1 MPRRKPAA
9 APKGKA
15 KPTSAPTKEQRD
27 YEKFRA
33 ATNAAVRE
41 SLAPV
46 VAQLAEVSR
55 QITSRQTRVLKDIAA
70 SVRAAAE
77 ARGEYALVLPSPAHA
92 LIPRNAEH
100 AAQVYPEAHT
110 WQPKPYAAQTSLEDE
125 PQDSA
130 EYFALLTAGL
140 SAPSRVLLSLIGGRW
155 ADGTQS
161 PACTFPKTHAT
172 DGSCRHYERA
182 VPFTLNALARDLYG
196 SAGGKQV
203 AQVYALL
210 AELESVQITYGK
222 TDTQDGVEQTA
233 AKLYEPLVVGALKG
247 IGFSQGESRTSGNL
261 HRHLLIAKGL
271 HEEYL
276 RGSYKMVRRALLVG
290 WVGWQQELAL
300 RLYAHN
306 GTWYGSK
313 RLRNQ
318 SADGRSGTIRIGK
331 TRSLDLGALTDLLP
345 SYDDNPAA
353 LLRKLQEFAQE
364 VNSRSLPTEL
374 HIVGIT
380 PMRKG
385 RHTEGWALDI
395 AYPEQPLT
403 GKQAR
408 RLQVAEG
415 KRQLAQLVS
424 ATQTQTRGEQR
435 AEVAPPEQ
443 PLRVE
448 VDDYGNEVVVL
459 APALPRAAQEGKPT
473 CSHGIPFTL
482 QPAGISK
489 AGKPYTAFWQA
500 RHKLPNGGW
509 CRERRGKVR
518 EWSRDDYVE
527 S

>member
-15 KPTSAPTKEQRD
+15 KPKSAPTRDALTKTQRD
-27 YEKFRA
+27 YEKFRD

-125 PQDSA
+125 PRDSA

-161 PACTFPKTHAT
+161 PACVFPKTHAA

-222 TDTQDGVEQTA
+222 TDTQNGVERSA
-233 AKLYEPLVVGALKG
+233 AKLYEPLVVGGLKG
-247 IGFSQGESRTSGNL
+247 IGFSSGESRSSGNL
-261 HRHLLIAKGL
+261 HRHLLLAKGL

-364 VNSRSLPTEL
+364 MNSRSEPTEL

-380 PMRKG
+380 PIRKG

-408 RLQVAEG
+408 RLKIAKDFAALTAGSREQKAEQVEQAP
-415 KRQLAQLVS
+415 VV
-424 ATQTQTRGEQR
+424 QR
-435 AEVAPPEQ
+435 AAEQ

-448 VDDYGNEVVVL
+448 VDSYGNEVVVL

-473 CSHGIPFTL
+473 CSHGVAFTL
-482 QPAGISK
+482 QPAGVSK
-489 AGKPYTAFWQA
+489 AGKPYAAFWQA
-500 RHKLPNGGW
+500 RHRLDNGEW
-509 CRERRGKVR
+509 CKERRLGTP
-518 EWSRDDYVE
+518 
-527 S
+527 